1 LQIYNLIKQAV
12 DSKASDIHISSN
24 VQPLMRV
31 GGTLRPIPGYS
42 VLDYIEIKDLVY
54 SILSKDKQNE
64 LENEGEAELSYSDE
78 ILGRFRVNVY
88 KQRGSYACAFRIIN
102 SIIPSLEELGLPVSI
117 RELTTRKQGLILI
130 TGPSGSGKSTTL
142 ASMIDVI
149 NSSRKVHI
157 LTLEDPIEYTHEN
170 KLAMVNQREI
180 GSDTK
185 NYSKALKS
193 ALRQDP
199 DVILIGEMRD
209 LETIQTAVTAAETGH
224 LVLSTL
230 HTIGSADTID
240 RIIDVFPSYQQQQV
254 RVQLSSVLEAIVT
267 QRLIPTL
274 DEKNVVGAFEV
285 LKATSAIR
293 NLIRDDK
300 TYQIQNHI
308 QTGKKYGMISLDK
321 SLERLYKSNLIS
333 KENALAYSIDRLN
346 LEKYLV

>member
-1 LQIYNLIKQAV
+1 
-12 DSKASDIHISSN
+12 
-24 VQPLMRV
+24 
-31 GGTLRPIPGYS
+31 
-42 VLDYIEIKDLVY
+42 
-54 SILSKDKQNE
+54 
-64 LENEGEAELSYSDE
+64 
-78 ILGRFRVNVY
+78 
-88 KQRGSYACAFRIIN
+88 
-102 SIIPSLEELGLPVSI
+102 
-117 RELTTRKQGLILI
+117 
-130 TGPSGSGKSTTL
+130 
-142 ASMIDVI
+142 MIDVI